1 MAEQRGRHL
10 LGRKHEVGQVCG
22 DRTARHPVEAGRD
35 RLLHDD
41 HAARLLDG
49 ADAAGAVAAGPASAK
64 AANSI
69 SKTINLPNQAT
80 VQDVARAV
88 DDLLASPVAEPHPH
102 VGRVLALIEP
112 HAGYVYSGAVA
123 ASAYARLAACRDRIE
138 RVVLLGGGEVV
149 VDGPVRTLPTHTFFY
164 GMEPGEE
171 GFEERRQFLLDVYKD
186 NLCRH
191 TTLFDGIAELLDDL
205 DRRAIPW
212 GIVTNKPA
220 WLTDPLMQ
228 AMRFNE
234 RTRCIVSGDTCQY
247 SKPHPQPMLHAA
259 CLIEAA
265 PEHCL
270 YLGDA
275 RRDIQAGKA
284 AGMMTAAAAYGYIEP
299 HDPAENWDADW
310 LIAHPLELLPL
321 LQPAA

>member
-1 MAEQRGRHL
+1 MDETDKDDLISIIEDDGIDEDIPTVL
-10 LGRKHEVGQVCG
+10 PLM
-22 DRTARHPVEAGRD
+22 PVRDVVIYTDMLMPLFVGRD
-35 RLLHDD
+35 KSIRAL
-41 HAARLLDG
+41 
-49 ADAAGAVAAGPASAK
+49 DAAK
-64 AANSI
+64 
-69 SKTINLPNQAT
+69 L
-80 VQDVARAV
+80 
-88 DDLLASPVAEPHPH
+88 H
-102 VGRVLALIEP
+102 
-112 HAGYVYSGAVA
+112 
-123 ASAYARLAACRDRIE
+123 
-138 RVVLLGGGEVV
+138 
-149 VDGPVRTLPTHTFFY
+149 
-164 GMEPGEE
+164 
-171 GFEERRQFLLDVYKD
+171 
-186 NLCRH
+186 
-191 TTLFDGIAELLDDL
+191 AELLDDL

-321 LQPAA
+321 LQSAA